1 MALIDDPIGT
11 ARLVTRELR
20 AGERDGAPT
29 RIAVARREYP
39 ADAAELWN
47 ALTDPERIP
56 RWFLPVTGELRP
68 GGRYRFEGNASGT
81 VLNCEAPHSFAITW
95 EMMGSPSWVT
105 VTLTPVSHG
114 TELELVHEAHVPE
127 EFWSLYGPGAVG
139 IGWDGALMGLG
150 LHLDSGASVDPQLA
164 MTLPFTE
171 EGRAFYRTAA
181 EGWTDAAIA
190 AGEDPE
196 AMRAAGEGAY
206 AFYTTAP
213 EGT

>member
-1 MALIDDPIGT
+1 MRTPTWSRCCTRGT
-11 ARLVTRELR
+11 VTVCRSVRCRSRSTWRRAATSTPNWCCAGCARRATVRASTSRACVSGRPHTIRAEDYECRGPGTHRRPTSKARLVTREQR

-29 RIAVARREYP
+29 CIAVARREHP

-139 IGWDGALMGLG
+139 IG
-150 LHLDSGASVDPQLA
+150 
-164 MTLPFTE
+164 
-171 EGRAFYRTAA
+171 
-181 EGWTDAAIA
+181 
-190 AGEDPE
+190 
-196 AMRAAGEGAY
+196 
-206 AFYTTAP
+206 
-213 EGT
+213 